1 MNLALYAAAT
11 GMESQQ
17 INLNTISN
25 NIANVNTTG
34 FKKSKI
40 EFQDLFYQSQRQAG
54 AEAGAG
60 NLTPT
65 SVELGNG
72 SQVVSTAKVF
82 TQGQMTQTGEKLD
95 IAIQGD
101 GFIEV
106 ERPDGTSAF
115 TRDGSLKIGAD
126 GRIMTSS
133 GFPVLSGMQPVPTGT
148 SSISISASGDVSMT
162 TPSGTTTYRM
172 QLARFAN
179 PSGLESLGGSL
190 FAETGASGVPEIGS
204 PGENAFGTVLQGYV
218 ESSNVNVV
226 EEMVSMILAQRAYE
240 MNSKSIQTA
249 DEMLSRVSQLKR

>member
-17 INLNTISN
+17 VNLNTISN

-40 EFQDLFYQSQRQAG
+40 EFQDLFYQSARRAG
-54 AEAGAG
+54 AESGAG
-60 NLTPT
+60 NITPT

-82 TQGQMTQTGEKLD
+82 TQGQLTQTGEKLD
-95 IAIQGD
+95 MAIQGD
-101 GFIEV
+101 GFFEV

-115 TRDGSLKIGAD
+115 TRDGSFKIGAD
-126 GRIMTSS
+126 GRIMTSEGYPLLS
-133 GFPVLSGMQPVPTGT
+133 GFQPVPAGT
-148 SSISISASGDVSMT
+148 SAISISASGDVTMT
-162 TPSGTTTYRM
+162 TPNGTTSYRL

-179 PSGLESLGGSL
+179 PSGLQALGGNL
-190 FAETGASGVPEIGS
+190 FLETAASGVPEIGS
-204 PGENAFGTVLQGYV
+204 PGENSYGTLLQGYL

-226 EEMVSMILAQRAYE
+226 EEMVNMILAQRAYE

-249 DEMLSRVSQLKR
+249 DDMLARVSQLKR